1 MLQDQDHQPVD
12 GVPVWWPEHL
22 APIASQFAGAVA
34 RDYMPCALLI
44 QPCDRSCVITHRV
57 DAASVTSG
65 STESLEQKIR
75 RWDALIGEVQGQ
87 GQAVVAL
94 MYVGFGGD
102 VLTVPY
108 LDYPDLLQREIGPD
122 TLKRATMEAV
132 QKLREVLGRTHWPL
146 AQVFWV

>member
-1 MLQDQDHQPVD
+1 MGTRGACRAWSACGDRALNEGIVVMLQDQDQDRQLFD
-12 GVPVWWPEHL
+12 GSPEWWPEHL
-22 APIASQFAGAVA
+22 APISDQFAGAVA
-34 RDYMPCALLI
+34 RDYMSCALLV
-44 QPCDRSCVITHRV
+44 QPPKLPRTITHLVYV

-65 STESLEQKIR
+65 STESLDQKIR

-108 LDYPDLLQREIGPD
+108 L
-122 TLKRATMEAV
+122 
-132 QKLREVLGRTHWPL
+132 HPL
-146 AQVFWV
+146 VG